1 MTRDAK
7 EAGIT
12 HGEQSSP
19 REVRNKT
26 RNIFLNYAWTV
37 NDNLHSMVKE
47 GQGTGSIGSVPG
59 RPADEQL
66 VIDTIGENILTN
78 LVRDENQNTRYPVFV
93 LGEHNMYDFS
103 DGKPQVVFAIDAFD
117 NSGEFKRGLDTPV
130 YSVLGAYNTDGSP
143 IGSVIVDIRGQK
155 AFVSIRKE
163 NHVID
168 LSTVDMHH
176 QELKVVRP
184 KRNSVKDKEGVVI
197 ASYVGEREYSKKYYP
212 AFGAMEDDWSEKSRH
227 YGNCGAFVYAF
238 LANGAIDAYIMF
250 DEPHSEI
257 LPGLPVA
264 LAADCTAVSVNIVNG
279 DVEEYKF
286 NSEFIT
292 DPKKYTH
299 GTVDLFIASRTPEL
313 RDELVQYYLRGRRLG
328 KPKRSQS

>member
-1 MTRDAK
+1 MYMVRDRR

-12 HGEQSSP
+12 GEQLSS
-19 REVRNKT
+19 REA
-26 RNIFLNYAWTV
+26 RNITRGVFLNYAWTV
-37 NDNLHSMVKE
+37 NSSLHAMVRE

-78 LVRDENQNTRYPVFV
+78 LVRDANQHSYYPAFV

-130 YSVLGAYNTDGSP
+130 YSVLGAYNSDGSP
-143 IGSVIVDIRGQK
+143 IGSVVVDIRGQK

-163 NHVID
+163 NRVID
-168 LSTVDMHH
+168 LSTIDMHH

-184 KRNSVKDKEGVVI
+184 KRNSVRDEDGVVI
-197 ASYVGEREYSKKYYP
+197 ASYVGEREYSRKYYP
-212 AFGAMEDDWSEKSRH
+212 AFGHMEDDWSGKSRH
-227 YGNCGAFVYAF
+227 YGNGGAFVYAF

-257 LPGLPVA
+257 LPGLPLA
-264 LAADCTAVSVNIVNG
+264 LAAGCTAVSVNTVNG
-279 DVEEYKF
+279 EIEEYKF
-286 NSEFIT
+286 DPKFIT
-292 DPKKYTH
+292 NPDKYTH
-299 GTVDLFIASRTPEL
+299 GTVDLFVASRTPGL
-313 RDELVQYYLRGRRLG
+313 RDEIVQYYIRGKRLR
-328 KPKRSQS
+328 KP